1 MSGWLGCILMEMNLR
16 VRFIV
21 VAIFICGTLSAQ
33 EITGRWTG
41 VADTTDEA
49 NTKRQEQQSFEIKS
63 ADGKLTAVSIGR
75 NGMPGA
81 ALQIQQDGAKI
92 NLYRFL
98 DFEGGEHLRWKI
110 ELKDGKLVGT
120 FSALHDNPKKWIYDR
135 IGAIALS
142 KADPAATAK

>member
-1 MSGWLGCILMEMNLR
+1 MIVG
-16 VRFIV
+16 VRLLIIASLF
-21 VAIFICGTLSAQ
+21 CGTLPAQ
-33 EITGRWTG
+33 DIAGRWTG

-49 NTKRQEQQSFEIKS
+49 NTKRQEPQGFEIKS
-63 ADGKLTAVSIGR
+63 VDGKLTAVSIGR
-75 NGMPGA
+75 NGNPGA

-98 DFEGGEHLRWKI
+98 DFEGGEHLRWKV

-135 IGAIALS
+135 IGAITLS
-142 KADPAATAK
+142 KTDPPAPSK

>member
-1 MSGWLGCILMEMNLR
+1 MGMTF
-16 VRFIV
+16 RFRFMII
-21 VAIFICGTLSAQ
+21 AGFICGTLSAQ
-33 EITGRWTG
+33 DITGRWTG

-49 NTKRQEQQSFEIKS
+49 STKRQEQQSFEIKS
-63 ADGKLTAVSIGR
+63 DDGKLTAVSIGR
-75 NGMPGA
+75 NGNRGA

-110 ELKDGKLVGT
+110 ELKEGKLVGT

-135 IGAIALS
+135 IGAITLS
-142 KADPAATAK
+142 KADPAAPSK

>member
-1 MSGWLGCILMEMNLR
+1 MSTCRM
-16 VRFIV
+16 VRTLKSMTSGACFVII
-21 VAIFICGTLSAQ
+21 AGLICGTLSAQ

-49 NTKRQEQQSFEIKS
+49 NTKRQEQQSFEIKN

-75 NGMPGA
+75 NGNPGA
-81 ALQIQQDGAKI
+81 ALQIQQDGTKI

-98 DFEGGEHLRWKI
+98 DFEGGEHLRWKV

-120 FSALHDNPKKWIYDR
+120 FSALHDSPKKWIYDR
-135 IGAIALS
+135 IGAITFSRAE
-142 KADPAATAK
+142 AAPK